1 MDAWLDALVGT
12 LTELMTQNLWFAPA
26 LSLVAGIVTS
36 FTPCSLSAVP
46 MVIAYMEGSSA
57 KDSRKALRLSLVMA
71 LGMAVT
77 FGIFGS
83 AASLI
88 GHVMHDVSHWWS
100 FLMGILMILMAL
112 QMWGVIRIFP
122 GGHSHE
128 HGGECDHSHG
138 AGESCSCEHDGEWGH
153 SCEHGEVCDHSPEEK
168 NGRHF
173 HLEESCPDC
182 GTRRTKRGGYLGAFF
197 TGALGGVFASHCAA
211 PVMVALL
218 AMVAQSEHT
227 PLWGIFLMVLY
238 ALGHSILMVFAGTSY
253 SVVDGWIKNPRY
265 AKASRGL
272 KGIVGAVILLIGLLM
287 LFA

>member
-1 MDAWLDALVGT
+1 MDAWLDALVAT
-12 LTELMTQNLWFAPA
+12 LTGLMTQNLWFAPV
-26 LSLVAGIVTS
+26 LSLAAGIITS

-46 MVIAYMEGSSA
+46 MVIAYMQGNSPKNSQ
-57 KDSRKALRLSLVMA
+57 KALRLSLMMA

-83 AASLI
+83 VASLI
-88 GHVMHDVSHWWS
+88 GHIMHDVGHWWS
-100 FLMGILMILMAL
+100 FFMGILMILMAL

-122 GGHSHE
+122 GEHNHEHGDDCCHRHGGEEDGHSH
-128 HGGECDHSHG
+128 SHM
-138 AGESCSCEHDGEWGH
+138 ED
-153 SCEHGEVCDHSPEEK
+153 
-168 NGRHF
+168 
-173 HLEESCPDC
+173 SCPDC
-182 GTRRTKRGGYLGAFF
+182 GARRTKRNGYLGAFL

-253 SVVDGWIKNPRY
+253 SVVDGWIRNPRY
-265 AKASRGL
+265 AKASRWL
-272 KGIVGAVILLIGLLM
+272 KGIMGAIILLIGLLM